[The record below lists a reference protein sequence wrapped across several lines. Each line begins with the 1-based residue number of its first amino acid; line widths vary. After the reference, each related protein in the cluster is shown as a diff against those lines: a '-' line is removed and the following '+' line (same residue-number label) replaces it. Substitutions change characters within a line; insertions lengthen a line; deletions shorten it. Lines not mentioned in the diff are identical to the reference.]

1 MDKMISCIVRM
12 MTCNGATRLQSLHR
26 ELVCLCIY
34 GGAGGE
40 GAAKFMMNSSYQS
53 SPDFKDFLFCRACV
67 LRLTGLSGAEYLQSG
82 SRQEPMFHCSTFT
95 SHCPHQTALTHT
107 HTVCSLHNPKQ
118 RQVRLFQNEHTSMER
133 HSEKTLQNTH
143 HSIFSGLLT
152 YMLHFTT

>member
-1 MDKMISCIVRM
+1 MDKMIRCIVWM

-26 ELVCLCIY
+26 ELACMCIY
-34 GGAGGE
+34 GGAGG

-82 SRQEPMFHCSTFT
+82 SQQESTVHGSTFT
-95 SHCPHQTALTHT
+95 LHYPHQTALTQ
-107 HTVCSLHNPKQ
+107 V
-118 RQVRLFQNEHTSMER
+118 RQVRLFKNEHISMER

-143 HSIFSGLLT
+143 HSILSFEDYWHTCFILP
-152 YMLHFTT
+152 HDI